1 MKCPNCGYEMAEG
14 HLYCEKCGK
23 EIQIVP
29 DFEPELENSI
39 IETLSTVGEEIGG
52 KGKEEN
58 LRSPRT
64 RKPQEIPK
72 LKGGQKNEKI
82 KNDDLRTRQK
92 NNMAASLIIFV
103 IVVILTIFA
112 GVFLYQRYSV
122 SYQLNRSKEYAEREN
137 YEEAIRYLK
146 KADALE
152 PGRTDVILAEANY
165 YCLIGQ
171 RQSAIDIL
179 LKHVDTVQLEEDEKV
194 LSYEKVIGIL
204 AEEERYDEINS
215 LLIRSED
222 TAIQTKFQQYMA
234 MTPEFSYGSGSYEK
248 VIPLKISA
256 NTTGKIYYTLDGSE
270 PTEHS
275 QVYTAPV
282 FLESGEYQ
290 VAALFINE
298 YGIRS
303 DIVRNWYIINL
314 TVPDEPELLLYS
326 GKYQKPTM
334 IEVVIPTE
342 GTVYYTTDG
351 SDPTKDSLV
360 YTGPIEMPL
369 GKSNY
374 KFVTISEEGVS
385 SAVVSRSFDFD
396 LNTDVSV
403 KQAIANVVSALYNR
417 GVLRDLQGHS
427 FEVEGRYI
435 FEYDTIVEI
444 PNLGYYYV
452 LKEFEETPGGNRLQT
467 ERLYAVEV
475 YSGTANRLTYDQ
487 EGQMGLIPLT

>member
-1 MKCPNCGYEMAEG
+1 MKCPKCGYEMAEE

-29 DFEPELENSI
+29 DFEPELENSM
-39 IETLSTVGEEIGG
+39 IETLSTVGEEIGAG
-52 KGKEEN
+52 EKKEKKEKKSQAVQN
-58 LRSPRT
+58 RNQGQEKETVKAERIRI
-64 RKPQEIPK
+64 RK
-72 LKGGQKNEKI
+72 KNT
-82 KNDDLRTRQK
+82 L
-92 NNMAASLIIFV
+92 AASLIIFV
-103 IVVILTIFA
+103 IVAVLTICT

-122 SYQLNRSKEYAEREN
+122 AYQLEQSKEYAGKGA
-137 YEEAIRYLK
+137 YEEALAYLK

-165 YCLIGQ
+165 YCLTDQ
-171 RQSAIDIL
+171 KQSAVDVL
-179 LKHVDTVQLEEDEKV
+179 LKHVDTVQLEEDEKQ
-194 LSYEKVIGIL
+194 LSYEKLIAIL
-204 AEEERYDEINS
+204 AEEERYGEINS
-215 LLIRSED
+215 LLLKSED
-222 TAIQTKFQQYMA
+222 AAIQTTFQQYMA

-248 VIPLKISA
+248 VIPLKISV
-256 NTTGKIYYTLDGSE
+256 NTTGTIYYTLDGSE

-303 DIVRNWYIINL
+303 DIARNWYIINL

-326 GKYQKPTM
+326 GKYQEPTM
-334 IEVVIPTE
+334 IEVVIPKE

-417 GVLRDLQGHS
+417 GVLKDLQGHS
-427 FEVEGRYI
+427 FEIEGKYV

-444 PNLGYYYV
+444 PDLGYYYV
-452 LKEFEETPGGNRLQT
+452 LKEFEETPDGNRLQT